1 MNNERSA
8 KERDLFR
15 GTFGLLFLIGAYF
28 GFDPIE
34 TAIHAPIAKPLGLHM
49 IAHGEMGLL
58 PYGVLMLVRL
68 ALDLLVVAGVLV
80 ILRRPWPGFPLTG
93 PRTTRLTLVGLAIG
107 LLVMTGAILA
117 IIVGG
122 GATVTAPAGTVAS
135 VTGYGTGWLAFD
147 YLGAAGEEL
156 YGRVAVLLVA
166 QSLIGWRGAILVSGL
181 MFSVL
186 HLGNPGA
193 DWVWLLRLFVQ
204 GMLLAFAVYRTGSIW
219 WSVGYHTGW
228 NWASAPLFGAAGSG
242 FLDQGH
248 LLDFKPI
255 GSPWITGGTVGPEGS
270 VYAFLAVLCAFVLL
284 ITATR
289 DRETGKTVPDE
300 IPVSGA

>member
-1 MNNERSA
+1 MENGLFLHNAAASPFSKGNGQRDSRGIPKGMVQWEWPVSSAHAIRDRHREVIGQMNNERPA
-8 KERDLFR
+8 QGRDLFR
-15 GTFGLLFLIGAYF
+15 GTIAALFLIGAYF
-28 GFDPIE
+28 AFDPIE
-34 TAIHAPIAKPLGLHM
+34 TAIHAPIAKALGLHM

-58 PYGVLMLVRL
+58 PYGVLMLVRF
-68 ALDLLVVAGVLV
+68 ALDLLVVAGVLA

-93 PRTTRLTLVGLAIG
+93 PRSTWLTLVGLAIG

-117 IIVGG
+117 IIGG
-122 GATVTAPAGTVAS
+122 GSATVTTPAHTAASATV
-135 VTGYGTGWLAFD
+135 YGTGWLAFD

-204 GMLLAFAVYRTGSIW
+204 GMLLAYAVYRTGSVW
-219 WSVGYHTGW
+219 WSIGYHSRRQRLPRSRPP
-228 NWASAPLFGAAGSG
+228 A
-242 FLDQGH
+242 
-248 LLDFKPI
+248 
-255 GSPWITGGTVGPEGS
+255 
-270 VYAFLAVLCAFVLL
+270 
-284 ITATR
+284 
-289 DRETGKTVPDE
+289 
-300 IPVSGA
+300 

>member
-1 MNNERSA
+1 MRV
-8 KERDLFR
+8 
-15 GTFGLLFLIGAYF
+15 YF
-28 GFDPIE
+28 SFDPIE
-34 TAIHAPIAKPLGLHM
+34 TAIHAPIAKAFELHM

-58 PYGVLMLVRL
+58 PYGALMLVRL
-68 ALDLLVVAGVLV
+68 ALDLLVVAGVFA

-93 PRTTRLTLVGLAIG
+93 PRSTRLTLVGLAIG

-122 GATVTAPAGTVAS
+122 SATVTTPAHTAASATV
-135 VTGYGTGWLAFD
+135 YGMGWLAFD

-166 QSLIGWRGAILVSGL
+166 QSLIGWRGAVLVSGL

-204 GMLLAFAVYRTGSIW
+204 GMLLAYAAYRTGSVW
-219 WSVGYHTGW
+219 WSIGYHTGW

-248 LLDFKPI
+248 LLNFEPI
-255 GSPWITGGTVGPEGS
+255 GSP
-270 VYAFLAVLCAFVLL
+270 
-284 ITATR
+284 
-289 DRETGKTVPDE
+289 
-300 IPVSGA
+300 